1 MLPRHV
7 LNFRAGIAEFLLLLR
22 LKAKA
27 RLRIGKG
34 SSVQRAQAAG
44 ILERAAHIVAVT
56 CKNWFMASDGK
67 KPPQRTPL

>member
-1 MLPRHV
+1 MLPRQI
-7 LNFRAGIAEFLLLLR
+7 LTFRAGIAEFLLLLR

-27 RLRIGKG
+27 RLRIGQG
-34 SSVQRAQAAG
+34 SSLQRLQAAT

-67 KPPQRTPL
+67 KPPQRTPM